1 MDQNLIVLILVLISI
16 IVAFYAAYLALTAH
30 RKLNKVQV
38 ELKKNISLLN
48 ESIALNQ
55 NIPNSAEHNMPIE
68 EEYVR
73 EPETTMLNDLDQFPS
88 LEEIAQANLEPLG
101 NDVKNGIDNLEQNE
115 MVEESQLRNDEL
127 MQELIIEEEHNIV
140 ETEEVAS
147 ELLEEVASEIEVEEV
162 ASEIEVAEE
171 EVAEEVAEEEVAEEE
186 VAEEEVA
193 EVAEIAEEVVS
204 KIEESEPVESEI
216 VELDN
221 IDLEMAEMETVLEE
235 NTEET
240 VQIQEI
246 KINSDNVQ
254 ELPKLEDLTEEILN
268 KFQDKQIKEICRRE
282 NIRIKGTKR
291 EKIERILKFK
301 EYQVQI

>member
-55 NIPNSAEHNMPIE
+55 NIPNSAEHNMHIE
-68 EEYVR
+68 EELVR